1 MNVCSFCGKGED
13 QVRHLIRG
21 GGRGDLPVVF
31 ICNECVGLCG
41 LAAADGPDDPLDA
54 ARWQRITFEGEPYEW
69 HATPVEGE
77 PQTLIVVRRPASTK
91 TAGTTV
97 PATSSV
103 TTAMVHEALR
113 AVRDRL

>member
-69 HATPVEGE
+69 HATPVEGCAGSAAANA
-77 PQTLIVVRRPASTK
+77 PNWGCSACQFSASRVMLARRVS
-91 TAGTTV
+91 
-97 PATSSV
+97 
-103 TTAMVHEALR
+103 LNR
-113 AVRDRL
+113 